1 MGLDPE
7 MCSYRRL
14 LLLAILLSFGNPAL
28 SQQEKQATPA
38 EPNAVAE
45 LAYNKGQF
53 AEVLKITEKQIKKDP
68 KDHVALYLSASALV
82 EIGRRTGNAGGV
94 RQGID
99 DARKAIEISKGA
111 TSRHFLP
118 YLYGM
123 TTLTELEGDPR
134 HAKQGLES
142 ATKVLA
148 KETVSENK
156 AHLYYHRAR
165 IHSVLEEH
173 AKAQADFQEAIRRDE
188 KFLAARMGLADSF
201 ASADNMKRARETFDE
216 AVRKFPNNPIVIN
229 NRGLFLQDAQE
240 LELAVVD
247 FTSAIQLNPRFVAA
261 YTNRGYTLLAMDDPE
276 AAELDFTA
284 SLGLVPQQPMVLRL
298 RAGCRLL
305 QKQPTT
311 AIEDLVASSQL
322 RADAAVYIDLG
333 FAKLMNRDYKD
344 SGEILKKVQEMD
356 PSLQHIRPWRF
367 ASLLGTKQKEAAV
380 KEYAADLARVK
391 ANAKDAAWND
401 WLCGLMAEVIDAQK
415 LMQVASSDPEKRTG
429 RTTEANFFLG
439 LQAELKSN
447 TAAASKYYKQALAGD
462 RKDLAAYRAALVGLD
477 RTMKK

>member
-1 MGLDPE
+1 
-7 MCSYRRL
+7 
-14 LLLAILLSFGNPAL
+14 
-28 SQQEKQATPA
+28 
-38 EPNAVAE
+38 
-45 LAYNKGQF
+45 
-53 AEVLKITEKQIKKDP
+53 
-68 KDHVALYLSASALV
+68 
-82 EIGRRTGNAGGV
+82 
-94 RQGID
+94 
-99 DARKAIEISKGA
+99 
-111 TSRHFLP
+111 
-118 YLYGM
+118 
-123 TTLTELEGDPR
+123 
-134 HAKQGLES
+134 
-142 ATKVLA
+142 
-148 KETVSENK
+148 
-156 AHLYYHRAR
+156 
-165 IHSVLEEH
+165 
-173 AKAQADFQEAIRRDE
+173 
-188 KFLAARMGLADSF
+188 
-201 ASADNMKRARETFDE
+201 
-216 AVRKFPNNPIVIN
+216 
-229 NRGLFLQDAQE
+229 
-240 LELAVVD
+240 
-247 FTSAIQLNPRFVAA
+247 
-261 YTNRGYTLLAMDDPE
+261 
-276 AAELDFTA
+276 
-284 SLGLVPQQPMVLRL
+284 MVLRL

-439 LQAELKSN
+439 LQAELKSI